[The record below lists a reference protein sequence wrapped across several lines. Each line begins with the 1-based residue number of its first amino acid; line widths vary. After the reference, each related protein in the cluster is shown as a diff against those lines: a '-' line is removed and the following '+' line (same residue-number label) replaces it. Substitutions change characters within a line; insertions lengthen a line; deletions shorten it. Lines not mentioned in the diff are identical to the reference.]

1 MEKYNRKAKQKLN
14 KQIVKMKTTKSTY
27 ETPLVR
33 VEAVST
39 ECGFATSGEDA
50 HNSYG
55 LQDFVGTD
63 VNDQSDSWN

>member
-14 KQIVKMKTTKSTY
+14 KQIVKMKTTKSIY

-39 ECGFATSGEDA
+39 ECGFAGSGFGEAGAAGAQGNYYSAGDGED
-50 HNSYG
+50 Y
-55 LQDFVGTD
+55 
-63 VNDQSDSWN
+63 